1 MTHDVESEWQHQF
14 IETNRVR
21 LHCVTQGEGD
31 LVLLLHGFPE
41 FWYAW
46 RFQLPVLARHF
57 KVVVPDLRGHNE
69 SDKPT
74 SGYDVDT
81 LSADVIGLIQ
91 ALGYQQASIV
101 GHDCGGLLTWHLAHK
116 FPQYLQRVAILS
128 APHPNR
134 LFREFS
140 VTLEALLRNWYVLAL
155 QMPGVPEYLLRAN
168 LKQFLQNWFQQN
180 SVRKGAFSSET
191 LEIYQAALEKAGA
204 LTSILSYYRQLL
216 SPQAWLANLWR
227 RENPITIPTLVL
239 WGEQDQV
246 LSPQLTEGLEDWI
259 KAPLRLRLLPD
270 CGHWTQQEVPNLV
283 NRELLEFLR
292 PGQKSGFQISFT

>member
-91 ALGYQQASIV
+91 ALGYQQASVV

-140 VTLEALLRNWYVLAL
+140 VTLEALLHHWYVLAL

-168 LKQFLQNWFQQN
+168 LKQFLQNWFQKN

-191 LEIYQAALEKAGA
+191 LEVYQAALEKAGA

-227 RENPITIPTLVL
+227 RDNPITIPTLVL

-292 PGQKSGFQISFT
+292 PNQTSGFQISFT